1 MPKLRDAVGRHFPF
15 KLGKLPARPGAVTF
29 KFAAFAVKEQLP
41 TPPKVFGHQGV
52 IGDWLMLG
60 NDRWGCCVFSG
71 GAHETMMWSKI
82 GEAPD
87 ASFNDA
93 CIAKD
98 YGAVTG
104 FKVNDPNTD
113 QGTDMSAAASYRR
126 KTGLV
131 DTNRKRHK
139 ILAYMALKK
148 RDTDQLA
155 VAAYMYGA
163 VGIGVQFPDSAMS
176 QFEARKPWKP
186 VTGSRIGGGH
196 YIPVVGRV
204 KNGNF
209 LVVTWGRLHEMT
221 PAFYKKYCDEAL
233 VYLSSEMLVGG
244 KSVEGIDLA
253 KLKSSLSGLG

>member
-1 MPKLRDAVGRHFPF
+1 MPKLRDSVGRHLPF
-15 KLGKLPARPGAVTF
+15 KLGKLPARPGAVKF
-29 KFAAFAVKEQLP
+29 KFAAFAVKDMLP
-41 TPPKVFGHQGV
+41 TPPKVFGHQEV

-87 ASFNDA
+87 ANFNDA

-98 YGAVTG
+98 YGSVTG
-104 FKVNDPNTD
+104 FKVNDPSTD

-131 DTNRKRHK
+131 DSNRKRHK

-148 RDTDQLA
+148 GDTEQLA
-155 VAAYMYGA
+155 IAAYMYGA

-186 VTGSRIGGGH
+186 VAGSTIEGGH
-196 YIPVVGRV
+196 YVPVVGRV
-204 KNGNF
+204 KSGNF
-209 LVVTWGRLHEMT
+209 LVVTWGRLQEMS
-221 PAFYKKYCDEAL
+221 PSFYNKYCDEAL

-253 KLKSSLSGLG
+253 KLKSSLSSLG